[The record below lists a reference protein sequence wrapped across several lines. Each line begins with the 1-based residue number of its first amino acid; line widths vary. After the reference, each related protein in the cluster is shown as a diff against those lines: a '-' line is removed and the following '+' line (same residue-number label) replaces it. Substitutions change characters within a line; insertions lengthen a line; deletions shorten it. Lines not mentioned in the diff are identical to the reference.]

1 MNMLMTVVVA
11 LVFCLS
17 TMAQTQDSSSQ
28 GSQNNPGT
36 QNQAPQNDQS
46 KASSGQQQMS
56 GNVSKDGKTFQNDS
70 NNQRY
75 KVDNPEALQGQEGQ
89 HVAVVIHIDPD
100 TNTIHVIQIAP
111 PQ

>member
-1 MNMLMTVVVA
+1 
-11 LVFCLS
+11 
-17 TMAQTQDSSSQ
+17 
-28 GSQNNPGT
+28 
-36 QNQAPQNDQS
+36 
-46 KASSGQQQMS
+46 MS

-89 HVAVVIHIDPD
+89 HVAVVVHIDPD